1 MVNMNLGQYLNLLQ
15 KGCGLWHD
23 APLNSGIVGAM
34 LSEHAVNI
42 LACPTC
48 KERLELIEA
57 GAFLLCLSCH
67 VKFPVRENI
76 PVLSVEELIPAK
88 GDKIGCR
95 LP

>member
-15 KGCGLWHD
+15 KQCSLWHD

-34 LSEHAVNI
+34 LSEHTINM

-48 KERLELIEA
+48 KGGLELIEA
-57 GAFLLCLSCH
+57 GAYLCCVSCC

-76 PVLSVEELIPAK
+76 PIMLADESEPANSQ
-88 GDKIGCR
+88 KISSKT
-95 LP
+95 P